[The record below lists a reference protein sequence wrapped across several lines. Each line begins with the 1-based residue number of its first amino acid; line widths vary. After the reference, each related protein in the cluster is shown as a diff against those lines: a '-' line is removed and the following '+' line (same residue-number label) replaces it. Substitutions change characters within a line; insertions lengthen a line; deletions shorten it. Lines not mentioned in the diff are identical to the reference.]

1 MVFESRVRAKN
12 ILNQQNVE
20 ICKIKNTS
28 LDKYVYIGNS
38 CIPYIKALD
47 SKTLNKVMA
56 NIFSFHLK
64 ILYFKKLIF
73 RQKNPYKRILN
84 IFTSLL
90 LIIING
96 PCIKNIPWSMPPPP
110 KKTLLVSAISLKVG
124 FSVAYRT
131 MYTVIYGVHNG
142 IPFKPYYP

>member
-110 KKTLLVSAISLKVG
+110 QKNAPSFGNIFESRVFT
-124 FSVAYRT
+124 FS
-131 MYTVIYGVHNG
+131 G
-142 IPFKPYYP
+142 IPYNVYRYLRRT